1 MPLPPKPVFGCLW
14 APGKRT
20 EPTRLL
26 EIPFLVF
33 SPHLSQLYLLHT
45 QTPGTLGWLGEG
57 QGRRS
62 TGPRSHGP
70 SGALGLGRR
79 GVWTLLPGSGTVGLF
94 PGLYRGDRDTCPA
107 QLKVVKL
114 PLNVRRSALNTAR
127 HYPNASS

>member
-33 SPHLSQLYLLHT
+33 SPHLSQLHLLHT

-62 TGPRSHGP
+62 MGLTRLPEITWP
-70 SGALGLGRR
+70 FWGAGAGQARCLDSASWQWDRGFVSWSVPGR
-79 GVWTLLPGSGTVGLF
+79 P
-94 PGLYRGDRDTCPA
+94 
-107 QLKVVKL
+107 
-114 PLNVRRSALNTAR
+114 
-127 HYPNASS
+127 